1 MASFLGADAAG
12 VRMAVLA
19 NNVSVNVA
27 TTAAQ
32 ALCTPAQRCVPL
44 FAVLRCGAT
53 AFGAT
58 TSFKI
63 GITGSLAALVATT
76 VATSLP
82 TTAQQV
88 VATFTSGATTAPVPV
103 AAGATIYFSTVQ
115 VDGGTATTAQC
126 DLIGY
131 LLP

>member
-1 MASFLGADAAG
+1 MASFLGADAPG

-19 NNVSVNVA
+19 SNVA
-27 TTAAQ
+27 VPVNTTAAT
-32 ALCTPAQRCVPL
+32 AVCTPAQRCVPL
-44 FAVLRCGAT
+44 FAVVRAGST
-53 AFGAT
+53 AFGST

-63 GITGSLAALVATT
+63 GITGSLAAIVATT

-82 TTAQQV
+82 TTVQQV
-88 VATFTSGATTAPVPV
+88 VATFTSGATTAPAPV
-103 AAGATIYFSTVQ
+103 AAGATIYWSAVQ
-115 VDGGTATTAQC
+115 VDGGTATTGAL